1 MIIKTIKKQTTVI
14 LLIFEQPET
23 IMDDPTGGMWIYFI
37 FFLIPAARLIPRM
50 IRKYKAKQAGVQPE
64 QLEQQK
70 QKQKQSQ
77 PEPRWK
83 PDLKPKEPF
92 FEEEKPQKKDGW
104 LNKEDFK

>member
-70 QKQKQSQ
+70 QKQKQSH

-83 PDLKPKEPF
+83 PDLTPKEPF

>member
-1 MIIKTIKKQTTVI
+1 
-14 LLIFEQPET
+14 
-23 IMDDPTGGMWIYFI
+23 MDDPTGGMWIYFI

-70 QKQKQSQ
+70 QQQYQ
-77 PEPRWK
+77 PKPRWK
-83 PDLKPKEPF
+83 PDLQPKEPF

-104 LNKEDFK
+104 LNKDDFK